1 MACNFPRDTRQESG
15 GDRERGQG
23 EGERAG
29 EDQDE
34 ELVSKHLFAG
44 LKRREK
50 DSRTWEGQRL
60 RERTP
65 W

>member
-1 MACNFPRDTRQESG
+1 MQLSQGHKAGVR
-15 GDRERGQG
+15 RGQG
-23 EGERAG
+23 GGERAG

-34 ELVSKHLFAG
+34 EFMSKHLFAG